1 MEKLSYKLLMSGL
14 GILAVYHVL
23 VLVGGVGFEN
33 VWGGKVTDVSTLIA
47 LEILALGIVIFSM
60 VVVWQSVVGNHRL
73 WVRIGIWMVSV
84 LFFFSAF
91 ANLFAENLIEKI
103 ISVPLAFGIGVLA
116 LRLALESAK
125 MSKKD
130 LS

>member
-1 MEKLSYKLLMSGL
+1 MSGL

-47 LEILALGIVIFSM
+47 LEILSLGIVIISM

-73 WVRIGIWMVSV
+73 WVHIGIWMVSV

-103 ISVPLAFGIGVLA
+103 ISVPLAFGIGLLA
-116 LRLALESAK
+116 LRLALEPAK
-125 MSKKD
+125 MSKKPFYKE
-130 LS
+130 

>member
-47 LEILALGIVIFSM
+47 LEILSLGIVIISM

-73 WVRIGIWMVSV
+73 WVHIGIWMVSV
-84 LFFFSAF
+84 LFF
-91 ANLFAENLIEKI
+91 
-103 ISVPLAFGIGVLA
+103 SVHLPTCLL
-116 LRLALESAK
+116 K
-125 MSKKD
+125 T
-130 LS
+130 